1 MAVCAT
7 LPQVC
12 GDLEEIECVK
22 FRTQL
27 QKSEQVSFA
36 QMSRMYVD
44 GISFFHCKER
54 KKMVSEYMI
63 LDVLRLKSLVNL
75 RKCSLYCTENIC

>member
-12 GDLEEIECVK
+12 SDLEEIECVK

-36 QMSRMYVD
+36 RMSRMYVE

-54 KKMVSEYMI
+54 KKRC
-63 LDVLRLKSLVNL
+63 LN
-75 RKCSLYCTENIC
+75 T

>member
-12 GDLEEIECVK
+12 SDLEEIECVK

-27 QKSEQVSFA
+27 QKSEQVSYA
-36 QMSRMYVD
+36 QMSRMYVE

-54 KKMVSEYMI
+54 KKRC
-63 LDVLRLKSLVNL
+63 LN
-75 RKCSLYCTENIC
+75 T